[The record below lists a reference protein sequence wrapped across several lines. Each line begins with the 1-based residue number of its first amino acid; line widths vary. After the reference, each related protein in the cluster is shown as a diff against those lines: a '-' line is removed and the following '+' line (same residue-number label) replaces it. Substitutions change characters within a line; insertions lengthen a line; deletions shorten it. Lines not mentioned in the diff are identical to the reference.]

1 MQAIN
6 ALRHRINQRPPNL
19 LDTPHDA
26 AVAAV
31 LCPCDDDVQLLF
43 IERMRAAGDPWSGH
57 IAFPGGRIEPGDG
70 SLRETAER
78 ETREEIDLHL
88 SDEHY
93 LGRLD
98 DLKGTS
104 LPVQVAAFVYA
115 IDNRSD
121 LAPNGEV
128 HRAFWHP
135 LHTLCAPDRQCLH
148 VTQHGGVCRP
158 MPAIDVL
165 GPNNPLLWG
174 ITYRFTAQL
183 ADLLGHPLPIHT
195 RAEESHL

>member
-1 MQAIN
+1 M
-6 ALRHRINQRPPNL
+6 LFRS
-19 LDTPHDA
+19 
-26 AVAAV
+26 
-31 LCPCDDDVQLLF
+31 CPSDGDVQLLY
-43 IERMRAAGDPWSGH
+43 IERMRAEGDPWSGH
-57 IAFPGGRIEPGDG
+57 IAFPGGRVEPDDR

-93 LGRLD
+93 VGRLD

-115 IDNRSD
+115 LGDRTE

-135 LHTLCAPDRQCLH
+135 LSTLCDPERQRMH
-148 VTQHGGVCRP
+148 VAQHRGASRP

-183 ADLLGHPLPIHT
+183 THLLGHPLPIHT
-195 RAEESHL
+195 RAEGAHQ